1 MDLIPDE
8 ELKTK
13 SLINLTPMV
22 DFLFLVI
29 ALFATLA
36 ITRTA
41 LFDSEITLARVKQS
55 ETDLKNSSN
64 FHVINLSVGKTGQ
77 YKWITE
83 FNEYAMDG
91 IPSILQELSKQQ
103 ELGVLPTDKSKTKI
117 LLHIDKKTEWDP
129 VAQLAYSLKKT
140 GYLIHPVYEFANNVD
155 GNAKI

>member
-13 SLINLTPMV
+13 GFFNLTAMV

-36 ITRTA
+36 VTRTA
-41 LFDSEITLARVKQS
+41 LFDSEISLAKVKES
-55 ETDLKNSSN
+55 NSPQVN
-64 FHVINLSVGKTGQ
+64 KGDFHIINLCIGKTGQ

-83 FNEYAMDG
+83 FNEYSLDG

-103 ELGVLPTDKSKTKI
+103 ELGILPADKTLTKI
-117 LLHIDKKTEWDP
+117 LLHIDKQTEWDP
-129 VAQLAYSLKKT
+129 VAQLVYSLKQT
-140 GYLIHPVYEFANNVD
+140 GYLAHPVYELASN
-155 GNAKI
+155 